1 MTTTTTTSNDFPLDQ
16 LAPLVIVLV
25 VPLLVLYGR
34 NYLSEF
40 AFHMITV
47 ASSALPWNWSSIYE
61 HGSIIAKPKKK
72 PAVRTRAEQL
82 AARTDGRPG
91 ASPVKHCYC
100 FAETDSETIIS
111 EVKNDASE
119 GEKGLFYPGLVNISG
134 TYCFMN
140 STMQVRPA
148 LHPVLFVPVDTKP
161 CHPACIIGTRLSII
175 PTTAH
180 RRHSRQSRGSRYTHA
195 SRRRS
200 ARPPSRCDMPSPLLP
215 FLATLPTRMTPSPIR
230 LEHPFLI
237 LSLHP
242 PRRNDSGALAS
253 RARQTQ
259 PALLVT

>member
-1 MTTTTTTSNDFPLDQ
+1 MTTTTTTTTTPSTDFALDQ
-16 LAPLVIVLV
+16 LAPLIFVLV

-91 ASPVKHCYC
+91 ASNIVC
-100 FAETDSETIIS
+100 FTETDFETIIS
-111 EVKNDASE
+111 KVTNDASE
-119 GEKGLFYPGLVNISG
+119 GEKGSFYPGLVNISG

-148 LHPVLFVPVDTKP
+148 H
-161 CHPACIIGTRLSII
+161 LSCSCQRI
-175 PTTAH
+175 PI
-180 RRHSRQSRGSRYTHA
+180 HA
-195 SRRRS
+195 
-200 ARPPSRCDMPSPLLP
+200 
-215 FLATLPTRMTPSPIR
+215 TPR
-230 LEHPFLI
+230 
-237 LSLHP
+237 
-242 PRRNDSGALAS
+242 AL
-253 RARQTQ
+253 
-259 PALLVT
+259 